1 MTTQLRVAS
10 VLLAALATIGC
21 RPSESSC
28 VEASDPP
35 VGPSTRTTADHPT
48 HGERHSMWVTATAYC
63 SRPEETS
70 GDPFVAAWGDRLDPD
85 VKSIAVSRNLL
96 DLGLE
101 RNTKVWIEVDGREE
115 GPWLVLD
122 KMARRWTDRID
133 LYYGTDLKAARE
145 WGKRR
150 VRIHWSTD

>member
-1 MTTQLRVAS
+1 MSRHGCFAWI
-10 VLLAALATIGC
+10 LLAAVAMIGC

-28 VEASDPP
+28 IREADPP
-35 VGPSTRTTADHPT
+35 VGASTRKTADHPT

-85 VKSIAVSRNLL
+85 VKSIAVSRDLL
-96 DLGLE
+96 DLGLQ

>member
-1 MTTQLRVAS
+1 MTRHGCSTWI
-10 VLLAALATIGC
+10 LLATLAMIGC
-21 RPSESSC
+21 RPSESPC
-28 VEASDPP
+28 VGQADPP
-35 VGPSTRTTADHPT
+35 VGTSTRTTTNHPT